1 MSDEG
6 TISKRGQALENQF
19 FASVDEKL
27 VAALKA
33 ELEKAETTKEL
44 AKLSGVGDEKVLS
57 ALADASVSSS
67 TFPALR
73 LFPLVAVAWADGV
86 LADSE
91 KETVLFAAYKQGIES
106 STASGQVLSSWLS
119 QEPPAT
125 LFDAWEGFA
134 KSLVA
139 KLSADEALGLKN
151 AIVNEIRQVAE
162 ASGGLLGWSS
172 ISKGEH
178 AVMNRIEKALTR

>member
-44 AKLSGVGDEKVLS
+44 AKLSGVGDEKVLD
-57 ALADASVSSS
+57 ALAEAGVSPS

-86 LADSE
+86 LSASE
-91 KETVLFAAYKQGIES
+91 KETILLSAHQQGIEKS
-106 STASGQVLSSWLS
+106 SSAGQVLSSWLS
-119 QEPPAT
+119 QEPPNS
-125 LFDAWEGFA
+125 LFDAWEGFT
-134 KSLVA
+134 KSLV
-139 KLSADEALGLKN
+139 KILSAEQADGLKT
-151 AIVNEIRQVAE
+151 AIVSDVKQVAE
-162 ASGGLLGWSS
+162 ASGGLLGWAS

-178 AVMNRIEKALTR
+178 AIMNRVEKALTR

>member
-33 ELEKAETTKEL
+33 EIEKAETTKEL
-44 AKLSGVGDEKVLS
+44 AKLSGVGDEKVLE
-57 ALADASVSSS
+57 ALAEAGVSPS

-86 LADSE
+86 LSDSE
-91 KETVLFAAYKQGIES
+91 KETIRMSAQAQGIEKTS
-106 STASGQVLSSWLS
+106 ASGQVLSSWLS
-119 QEPPAT
+119 KEPT
-125 LFDAWEGFA
+125 SSLFDAWEGFA
-134 KSLVA
+134 KSLV
-139 KLSADEALGLKN
+139 KSLSPEQADSLRT
-151 AIVNEIRQVAE
+151 AIVSDIKQVAE
-162 ASGGLLGWSS
+162 ASGGLLGWAS

-178 AVMNRIEKALTR
+178 AVMNRVENALTR